1 MSSSLRKVSLL
12 IIAIIVV
19 PVLIFSVFEIGNYR
33 QNEKVIQDIYKNQLE
48 AILFSINQYSDDII
62 SNLASRIENSTNN
75 FKPDTGNDLSKII
88 NEMPAFI
95 GIVQFD
101 NKQEKLSSI
110 PPSFSDNSVI
120 GEMVTYLANNAK
132 TIKQLQTYMA
142 SGYRKIEP
150 VGNAGKN
157 MQWIVFLTHLN
168 EREITNILVIDPEKF
183 ISQVLDPK
191 IQEIAKGKFDIA
203 AYRSG
208 EDLPFYTLMKKISS
222 RKISDREPFWLFTNY
237 LMGIELKD
245 ITIADLTKERVKR
258 NLIIIGLMDIILLS
272 GAWIIYR
279 NVKKQVELAQLKNDF
294 VSNVSHEIRTPL
306 ALITMYIETLEMG
319 RVKDNNKVKEYYSVI
334 LNETTRLS
342 GIVNRILSFSQI
354 ESNKRKYSFSE
365 TNINE
370 IMENAAITFRYSI
383 ENKGFSYSFKPDKNI
398 PLIQVDREAIADA
411 FVNLIDNAMKYSSEI
426 KDIEV
431 RTGISDKYVYV
442 EVEDHGIGISEK
454 NQKYIFDKFYR
465 VTEMNLANRVKGSG
479 LGLAIVKH
487 IMDAHEG
494 KISVK
499 SSPGSGSA
507 FRLSFPVKQNNQL

>member
-1 MSSSLRKVSLL
+1 MSASLRKVSLL
-12 IIAIIVV
+12 LIAIIIV
-19 PVLIFSVFEIGNYR
+19 PVLILSVFEIGNYR
-33 QNEKVIQDIYKNQLE
+33 QNEKAIQDIYKNQLD

-62 SNLASRIENSTNN
+62 SNLASRIENSTNK

-88 NEMPAFI
+88 NEMPAFMCI
-95 GIVQFD
+95 AQFND
-101 NKQEKLSSI
+101 KQEKLSTV
-110 PPSFSDNSVI
+110 PASFSNNSVV
-120 GEMVTYLANNAK
+120 GEIVTYLANNSK

-150 VGNAGKN
+150 IRNTSKN

-168 EREITNILVIDPEKF
+168 EGEITNVLVIDPEKF

-208 EDLPFYTLMKKISS
+208 EDLPFYTAMKKSNS
-222 RKISDREPFWLFTNY
+222 RKITDREPFWLFTNY

-258 NLIIIGLMDIILLS
+258 NLIIIGLMDIILFS
-272 GAWIIYR
+272 GTWIIYR
-279 NVKKQVELAQLKNDF
+279 NVKKQIELSQLKNDF

-319 RVKDNNKVKEYYSVI
+319 RVRDAGKIKEYYTII
-334 LNETTRLS
+334 LNETSRLS
-342 GIVNRILSFSQI
+342 GIVNRILNFSQI
-354 ESNKRKYSFSE
+354 EGNKRKYILSE
-365 TNINE
+365 TDINE
-370 IMENAAITFRYSI
+370 VVKNAALTLRYSI
-383 ENKGFSYSFKPDKNI
+383 ETKGFVYSFEPDKNL
-398 PLIQVDREAIADA
+398 PPVLADREAVTDA
-411 FVNLIDNAMKYSSEI
+411 FVNLIDNAMKYSPGIKEI
-426 KDIEV
+426 TV
-431 RTGISDKYVYV
+431 RTGINDKYVYI
-442 EVEDHGIGISEK
+442 EVEDHGLGISEK
-454 NQKYIFDKFYR
+454 DQKYIFDKFYR
-465 VTEMNLANRVKGSG
+465 VTEFNLANKVKGSG

-494 KISVK
+494 KIYVK
-499 SSPGSGSA
+499 SAPGSGSL